1 MNMRTINGRST
12 RVGKST
18 LCRIAVLLLLLP
30 AYLPAQKG
38 TKQAEG
44 IGETEYRSRRERL
57 AASLDSG
64 AALVMKAFDART
76 RSNDVS
82 YRYRQ
87 ESNFLYL
94 TGLNE
99 PGCYLLIVPRGALVD
114 SILSSVILFVPP
126 SHEFLSQ
133 RREEVGGAVLPSGRF
148 KEVFDSVLPG
158 LSTLY
163 YSAPDL
169 GFRHD
174 WINGKA
180 LFIERESRKQF
191 EETHPGLKL
200 KPAGSLVAAARSLK
214 STAEVD
220 LIQAA
225 INMTGSGLR
234 GAMKICKPGTWE
246 YELQAEIEYEMT
258 RQGAE
263 YESFPSI
270 IGSGKNS
277 LILHYETNN
286 RQTRNGD
293 MVVMDVGAEYRGY
306 AADITRTI
314 PVSGKFTKA
323 QKEVYGIV
331 LRAQKE
337 VIQMIRPGI
346 SMGDLDARTRSII
359 TEAGY
364 GEFIR
369 HGVSHPLGMD
379 VHDVAAGF
387 ELKPGMVI
395 TVEPGI
401 YIPADAQSV
410 KAEYRGFG
418 IRIEDDVLVTETGFK
433 LLSKNIP
440 KEIREIET
448 IMKQ

>member
-1 MNMRTINGRST
+1 MRTLGSSGNASVRRKTLLFVAIAFLFLPSSLAGQ
-12 RVGKST
+12 KS
-18 LCRIAVLLLLLP
+18 A
-30 AYLPAQKG
+30 
-38 TKQAEG
+38 KQVEG
-44 IGETEYRSRRERL
+44 IGQQEYRDRRERIV
-57 AASLDSG
+57 SMLDSG
-64 AALVMKAFDART
+64 SALVMKAIDART

-94 TGLNE
+94 TGFNE
-99 PGCYLLIVPRGALVD
+99 PNCYVLIVPRGVTIEGAASTIV
-114 SILSSVILFVPP
+114 LFVPP
-126 SHEFLSQ
+126 GHDLLSQ
-133 RREEVGGAVLPSGRF
+133 PAQAAREIVLPNSRF
-148 KEVFDSVLPG
+148 KDMFDMALTG
-158 LSTLY
+158 LTMLY

-174 WINGKA
+174 WINAKA

-191 EETHPGLKL
+191 EETHPGIKV
-200 KPAGSLVAAARSLK
+200 KPAGSLIAAARSIK
-214 STAEVD
+214 SAAEVD

-225 INMTGSGLR
+225 IDMTGSGLQR
-234 GAMKICKPGTWE
+234 AMKICKPGTWE

-258 RQGAE
+258 RHGAD

-270 IGSGKNS
+270 IGSGGNS
-277 LILHYETNN
+277 LILHYDVNK
-286 RQTRNGD
+286 RQTKSGD
-293 MVVMDVGAEYRGY
+293 LIVMDVGAEYKAY

-323 QKEVYGIV
+323 QREVYEVV

-337 VIQMIRPGI
+337 VIQMIKPGI

-364 GEFIR
+364 GAFIR
-369 HGVSHPLGMD
+369 HGVSHPLGID

-401 YIPADAQSV
+401 YIPADAQTV
-410 KAEYRGFG
+410 KPEFRGFG
-418 IRIEDDVLVTETGFK
+418 IRIEDDVLVTETGYR
-433 LLSKNIP
+433 LLSGNIP
-440 KEIREIET
+440 KEIREIEA
-448 IMKQ
+448 IMKR